1 MAQLQRRSPMKKK
14 GKSWYV
20 VFNLSMTLVLKHGH
34 KSEEDLQLRG
44 ELEMLVERLKVR
56 TISSFN
62 VLD

>member
-1 MAQLQRRSPMKKK
+1 MKKK
-14 GKSWYV
+14 GKSWCV
-20 VFNLSMTLVLKHGH
+20 VFDLLVTFALKEAH

-56 TISSFN
+56 TVSLFH

>member
-1 MAQLQRRSPMKKK
+1 MKKK

-20 VFNLSMTLVLKHGH
+20 VFNLPMTLVLKHGH